1 MNEDMVALDVP
12 RVDGLGI
19 ELVLPATIKL
29 TGMITRKDPSQEL
42 THFFRQVHT
51 DAIARHLSEVC
62 VDVSGLSFVNSTAIR
77 LFIDWA
83 SWLRGGTPP
92 SYKLRFLTSRRFT
105 WQATAFLAL
114 QSLMKEVLVVDRMD

>member
-1 MNEDMVALDVP
+1 MNDDMAAVEVP

-42 THFFRQVHT
+42 TSFFRQVHG
-51 DAIARHLSEVC
+51 DAKARHLPEVC

-83 SWLRGGTPP
+83 SWLRSEAQPT
-92 SYKLRFLTSRRFT
+92 YKLRFLTSRKFT

-114 QSLMKEVLVVDRMD
+114 QSLMKDVLVVDRMD